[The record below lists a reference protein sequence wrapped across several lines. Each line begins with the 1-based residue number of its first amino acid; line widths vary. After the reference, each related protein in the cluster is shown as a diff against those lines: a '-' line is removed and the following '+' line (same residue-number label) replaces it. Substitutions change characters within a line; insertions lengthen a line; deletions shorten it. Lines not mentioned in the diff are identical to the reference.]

1 MLAITA
7 SRGSSIASK
16 FLVSNKRLGSHW
28 AKLPLAPADKILG
41 LNEMF
46 NHDSNPTKVNLGV
59 GAYRDES
66 GKPLVLGSVKKA
78 KDILCASSTGHEY
91 AGIAGVP
98 EFIQESIKLAYGTDA
113 EVITSKRVAA
123 VQALSGT
130 GACRL
135 FAEFIAKFHGRG
147 TKVYL
152 PNPTVS
158 RIHLLKLYVY
168 VYIITTISMFFS

>member
-158 RIHLLKLYVY
+158 RIH
-168 VYIITTISMFFS
+168 